1 MVNCLNKIMSKINSK
16 FLKILYL
23 IIYLFD
29 IIKSEILECQKDSPF
44 RKYNQCTSEPCL
56 KVEYD
61 SNNCYINNTII
72 KNQWLN
78 NIITF
83 GELNFRYINIASY
96 YNGDMLV
103 ETTSCP
109 AMNKRIFF
117 GLKQNGRPFFN
128 NKINMEE
135 TLYYSNDI
143 INKENDNAIGQF
155 ESIGI
160 IVRHNDTK
168 GEYYLSLPKLYDNAE
183 LFDFS
188 NDNIYYKPIL
198 RFASF
203 VEVHSLRHSFFPL
216 MNINNLYD
224 NYYLFCFVGQY
235 SGQSTENLFIQK
247 HIFKGL
253 DWEAEQSFC
262 SGTNE
267 PNAFGETISCF
278 QTLSEFIIC
287 FFMTQIGE
295 TSYLNLVKYDDKL
308 ENKKNS
314 SFSLPYNDKH
324 IFFKAIHIKGEL
336 GVFAYYLKE
345 GSSTFP
351 VLLFREFNIRR
362 NEFDF
367 YLSENFYPFS
377 SVSFKTV
384 FI

>member
-16 FLKILYL
+16 FLTILYL

-56 KVEYD
+56 KVELD

-83 GELNFRYINIASY
+83 GELTFRYINIASY
-96 YNGDMLV
+96 YNGDMVV

-109 AMNKRIFF
+109 EMNKRIFF

-143 INKENDNAIGQF
+143 INKENDNTIGQY

-216 MNINNLYD
+216 TNRNNPYD
-224 NYYLFCFVGQY
+224 SYYLFCFVGQY
-235 SGQSTENLFIQK
+235 SGQSTESIFIQK
-247 HIFKGL
+247 HIFKYEGEFKKNL
-253 DWEAEQSFC
+253 KDGKGIYYFVDGGRYEGEFRDDKKEGR
-262 SGTNE
+262 GTYYSNKE
-267 PNAFGETISCF
+267 PYKGDKYIGEFKNNLREGKGIYYFHNGDRYEGDFRNNMKEGKGVFYFNNGDRMMGDYYNNLPKGKFVKLTRFGEVQEIN
-278 QTLSEFIIC
+278 
-287 FFMTQIGE
+287 
-295 TSYLNLVKYDDKL
+295 Y
-308 ENKKNS
+308 
-314 SFSLPYNDKH
+314 
-324 IFFKAIHIKGEL
+324 
-336 GVFAYYLKE
+336 
-345 GSSTFP
+345 
-351 VLLFREFNIRR
+351 
-362 NEFDF
+362 
-367 YLSENFYPFS
+367 
-377 SVSFKTV
+377 
-384 FI
+384 